1 MRRSDI
7 SGMLCIFSTR
17 TAQQVCYLPLTR
29 ISSAS
34 VYASINSSRRCRKLC
49 RKFDLRGAQVEYDS
63 AISSHAIFLQEHSR
77 RCVKCLPREEESECR
92 APPAI
97 SSRCR
102 RKRSGKARS
111 STRIHGLIVSRS
123 KCKFA
128 STSATRCSLDARS
141 RNANHVIAEHIRFRR
156 SYREDEARSIFR
168 VAFAMHFS
176 GLYSRFN
183 LAGCARIEA
192 YVWFHV
198 KCNAFRTFSL
208 RLSFFLVFKIVD
220 IYQT

>member
-1 MRRSDI
+1 MNCSA
-7 SGMLCIFSTR
+7 SLLSP
-17 TAQQVCYLPLTR
+17 VLTR

-34 VYASINSSRRCRKLC
+34 VHASINSSRLCWKLC

-63 AISSHAIFLQEHSR
+63 AISSHAIFLREHSR
-77 RCVKCLPREEESECR
+77 RCVKCLPREEESGCR

-128 STSATRCSLDARS
+128 STSATKCSLDTRS
-141 RNANHVIAEHIRFRR
+141 RNANHVIAEHIRCRKTKRSRRR
-156 SYREDEARSIFR
+156 STIDISSGRDAFFR
-168 VAFAMHFS
+168 
-176 GLYSRFN
+176 
-183 LAGCARIEA
+183 I
-192 YVWFHV
+192 VW
-198 KCNAFRTFSL
+198 
-208 RLSFFLVFKIVD
+208 
-220 IYQT
+220 